1 MNLPGF
7 TAEASLY
14 QTSEYYRRAGA
25 MAPPEG
31 SLEPAVFVRGCMP
44 HCLAKMGDDP
54 YAFENCHCIC
64 FGHPGHTC
72 WLQ

>member
-1 MNLPGF
+1 MNIPTF

-14 QTSEYYRRAGA
+14 PTREYYRRTPVA
-25 MAPPEG
+25 APAEAA
-31 SLEPAVFVRGCMP
+31 LHPAAPLRGCMP
-44 HCLAKMGDDP
+44 NCLAKMGDDP